1 MFQGASALNLDVK
14 GRMAVPMKHREP
26 LSLPSQGKLTL
37 TAHREGCL
45 LMYPLAHWEP
55 IRDKVLKFPAL
66 DPAAAVWKRLLIGF
80 AEEHVLDSNGR
91 VLISPELRKFAGIER
106 LVMFIGQGTYFEI
119 WNASAWDAQ
128 LKALT
133 SGAAGLPPGTENFS
147 L

>member
-55 IRDKVLKFPAL
+55 IRDKVMKFPAL

-119 WNASAWDAQ
+119 WNAGAWDAQ

>member
-1 MFQGASALNLDVK
+1 MFQGASELNLDVK

-26 LSLPSQGKLTL
+26 LSLPSQGKLIL

-55 IRDKVLKFPAL
+55 IRDKVMKFPAL

-80 AEEHVLDSNGR
+80 AEEHVLDGNGR

-106 LVMFIGQGTYFEI
+106 LVMFIGQGPYFEI
-119 WNASAWDAQ
+119 WNANAWDAQ

>member
-55 IRDKVLKFPAL
+55 IRDKVMKFPAL

-80 AEEHVLDSNGR
+80 AEEHVLDGNGR

>member
-1 MFQGASALNLDVK
+1 MFQGASELNLDVK

-26 LSLPSQGKLTL
+26 LLLPSQGKLIL

-55 IRDKVLKFPAL
+55 IRDKVMKFPAL

-80 AEEHVLDSNGR
+80 AEEHVLDANGR
-91 VLISPELRKFAGIER
+91 VLLSPELRKFAGIER

-128 LKALT
+128 LKSLT

>member
-14 GRMAVPMKHREP
+14 GRMAVPMKHRDP
-26 LSLPSQGKLTL
+26 LSLPSQGKLIL

-55 IRDKVLKFPAL
+55 IRDKVMKFPAL

-80 AEEHVLDSNGR
+80 AEEHVLDGNGR

-119 WNASAWDAQ
+119 WNASAWDEQ

>member
-1 MFQGASALNLDVK
+1 MFQGASELNLDVK

-37 TAHREGCL
+37 TAHHEGCL

-55 IRDKVLKFPAL
+55 IRDKVMKFPAL
-66 DPAAAVWKRLLIGF
+66 DPAAAAWKRLLIGF
-80 AEEHVLDSNGR
+80 AEEHVLDGNGR

>member
-1 MFQGASALNLDVK
+1 MFQGASELNLDVK

-26 LSLPSQGKLTL
+26 LSLPSQGKLIL

-55 IRDKVLKFPAL
+55 IRDKVMKFPAL

-80 AEEHVLDSNGR
+80 AEEHVLDGNGR
-91 VLISPELRKFAGIER
+91 VLLSPELRKFASIER

-128 LKALT
+128 LKSLT
-133 SGAAGLPPGTENFS
+133 SGTAGLPPGTENFS

>member
-55 IRDKVLKFPAL
+55 IRDKVMKFPAL

>member
-55 IRDKVLKFPAL
+55 IRDKVMKFPAL

-133 SGAAGLPPGTENFS
+133 SGAAGLPPGTEKFS

>member
-1 MFQGASALNLDVK
+1 MFQGASELNLDVK

-26 LSLPSQGKLTL
+26 LSLPSQGKLVL

-55 IRDKVLKFPAL
+55 IRDKVMKFPAL

-80 AEEHVLDSNGR
+80 AEEHVLDGNGR

>member
-1 MFQGASALNLDVK
+1 MFQGASELNLDVK

-26 LSLPSQGKLTL
+26 LSLPSQGKLIL

-55 IRDKVLKFPAL
+55 IRDKVMKFPAL

-80 AEEHVLDSNGR
+80 AEEHVLDGNGR

>member
-1 MFQGASALNLDVK
+1 MFQGASELNLDVK

-26 LSLPSQGKLTL
+26 LSLPSQGKLIL

-55 IRDKVLKFPAL
+55 IRDKVMKFPAL

-80 AEEHVLDSNGR
+80 AEEHVLDGNGR

-106 LVMFIGQGTYFEI
+106 LVMFFGQGTYFEI
-119 WNASAWDAQ
+119 WNANAWDAQ

>member
-1 MFQGASALNLDVK
+1 MFQGASELNLDVK

-26 LSLPSQGKLTL
+26 LSLPSQGKLIL

-55 IRDKVLKFPAL
+55 IRDKVMKFPAL

-80 AEEHVLDSNGR
+80 AEEHVLDGNGR

-106 LVMFIGQGTYFEI
+106 LVM
-119 WNASAWDAQ
+119 SR
-128 LKALT
+128 
-133 SGAAGLPPGTENFS
+133 SGMPTLGMRS
-147 L
+147 

>member
-55 IRDKVLKFPAL
+55 IRDKVMKFPAL

-119 WNASAWDAQ
+119 WNANAWDAQ

>member
-1 MFQGASALNLDVK
+1 MFQGASELNLDVK

-26 LSLPSQGKLTL
+26 LLLPSQGKLIL

-55 IRDKVLKFPAL
+55 IRDKVMKFPAL

-80 AEEHVLDSNGR
+80 AEEHVLDANGR
-91 VLISPELRKFAGIER
+91 VLLSPELRKFAGIER

-128 LKALT
+128 LKSLT
-133 SGAAGLPPGTENFS
+133 SGAAGLPPGTENFT

>member
-1 MFQGASALNLDVK
+1 MFQGASELNLDVK
-14 GRMAVPMKHREP
+14 GRMAVPVKYREP
-26 LSLPSQGKLTL
+26 LSLPSQGKLIL

-55 IRDKVLKFPAL
+55 IRDKVMKFPAL

-80 AEEHVLDSNGR
+80 AEEHVLDGNGR
-91 VLISPELRKFAGIER
+91 VLLSPELRKFAGIER

-119 WNASAWDAQ
+119 WNANAWDAQ
-128 LKALT
+128 LKSLT

>member
-1 MFQGASALNLDVK
+1 MFQGASELNLDVK
-14 GRMAVPMKHREP
+14 GRMAVPMKHRDP
-26 LSLPSQGKLTL
+26 LSLPSQGKLIL

-55 IRDKVLKFPAL
+55 IRDKVMKFPAL

-80 AEEHVLDSNGR
+80 AEEHVLDGNGR